1 MENPAVNH
9 SMNFSKT
16 LLSCTLAGLV
26 LALAARP
33 ARAELGGD
41 YESILRDQAEMHATL
56 AIQQNPAYTTY
67 VLDMPDGT
75 QVREYYSPHSGVFA
89 IDWSGMG
96 RRPNMRQVL
105 GAYFERYARPDD
117 APRTG
122 HNGALRRAD
131 PDFVLDSRSIM
142 RRFIGRAYLPGA
154 VPQEVAIADVR

>member
-1 MENPAVNH
+1 MKIPGSA
-9 SMNFSKT
+9 
-16 LLSCTLAGLV
+16 LLGALACFIF
-26 LALAARP
+26 ALAAQP

-41 YESILRDQAEMHATL
+41 YESILRDQTEMHAKL
-56 AIQQNPAYTTY
+56 DVEQNAAYTAY

-89 IDWSGMG
+89 IEWSGMG

-105 GAYFERYARPDD
+105 GAYFERYSRPAD
-117 APRTG
+117 APRLG
-122 HNGALRRAD
+122 HNDALRRTD
-131 PDFVLDSRSIM
+131 PDFVLDSRVIM